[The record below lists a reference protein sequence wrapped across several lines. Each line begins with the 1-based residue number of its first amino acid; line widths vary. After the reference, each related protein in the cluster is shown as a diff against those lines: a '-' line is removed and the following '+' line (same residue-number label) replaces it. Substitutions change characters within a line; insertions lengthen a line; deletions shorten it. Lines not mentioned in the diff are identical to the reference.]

1 MNYHLRVDSVLYTN
15 VDMGCQQCHRSLTFC
30 QDLKEKRGEFWVEGS
45 TDTPLFDVLYYCE
58 ECLYERYH
66 SRVRIELR
74 GGEESDSSSSS
85 DSDSSSSSDSDSSS
99 SSDSDSS
106 SSSDSDSSSSDSDS
120 DSISSNSTTSSSTT
134 SSNSTTSSSTTS
146 SSTTTT
152 TPPPSPPSSFFNSIS
167 PLSPSPLLV
176 FQNTKEEG
184 EIDTSTTQLPIDPT
198 STPSTTKG
206 MSSSPFLFLGYL
218 YVLKPKL
225 PMDTLFVFL
234 FIPTQTALYQF
245 LHAQQ
250 ISFFLFLLSIFLYSL
265 LILLP
270 FLCSSLHFSSD
281 SLFPLSLVSLFLR
294 IHTIPSFLSS
304 SIHGSLCLPVAFSP
318 LFLWSRHPLSNDYYH
333 SRILPSCFPLREGIH
348 FPLDSILDLIRQ
360 SFSSSSSPP
369 PSKKNPLKHPTADP
383 SLLYLQQSLYQDHF
397 SKNHSL
403 LQQHLFIPITIL
415 PPLSDPYTPLD
426 LSFSSRSVDSIP
438 YSVLEIDGGKQLCF
452 KQMTMT
458 VRTLSK
464 EGRTKDYEDLKMFVF
479 LGLVDL

>member
-1 MNYHLRVDSVLYTN
+1 MYTN

-106 SSSDSDSSSSDSDS
+106 SSDSDS
-120 DSISSNSTTSSSTT
+120 DSISSN
-134 SSNSTTSSSTTS
+134 STTS

-250 ISFFLFLLSIFLYSL
+250 ISFFLSF
-265 LILLP
+265 
-270 FLCSSLHFSSD
+270 SSLY
-281 SLFPLSLVSLFLR
+281 FPLF
-294 IHTIPSFLSS
+294 ITHSS
-304 SIHGSLCLPVAFSP
+304 SILM
-318 LFLWSRHPLSNDYYH
+318 
-333 SRILPSCFPLREGIH
+333 
-348 FPLDSILDLIRQ
+348 LI
-360 SFSSSSSPP
+360 STF
-369 PSKKNPLKHPTADP
+369 
-383 SLLYLQQSLYQDHF
+383 
-397 SKNHSL
+397 
-403 LQQHLFIPITIL
+403 FI
-415 PPLSDPYTPLD
+415 
-426 LSFSSRSVDSIP
+426 
-438 YSVLEIDGGKQLCF
+438 
-452 KQMTMT
+452 
-458 VRTLSK
+458 
-464 EGRTKDYEDLKMFVF
+464 
-479 LGLVDL
+479 